1 MLLQMAKFHSFVC
14 VWLSII
20 SLHMY
25 TTPSLSIHLLIKF
38 LGSFHVLAIIYT
50 AAMNTGVH
58 VSFQI
63 IVFFFFLITLRSGN
77 AGSYGQMLGH
87 ILIIF

>member
-1 MLLQMAKFHSFVC
+1 MLSKSIHVVANGKISFFFLC

-25 TTPSLSIHLLIKF
+25 TTASLSIHLLIKF
-38 LGSFHVLAIIYT
+38 LGGFHVLAIVYT

-63 IVFFFFLITLRSGN
+63 IVFFFF
-77 AGSYGQMLGH
+77 
-87 ILIIF
+87 